1 MKSINSA
8 DYVAWSGANPDIVG
22 GKKMMAK
29 GPNSALRGERS
40 YVPRGAS
47 GSLCNGPKIGL
58 AIGSIYSQGNRP
70 NVACN

>member
-1 MKSINSA
+1 MI
-8 DYVAWSGANPDIVG
+8 
-22 GKKMMAK
+22 AK
-29 GPNSALRGERS
+29 GPNAALRVERT

-47 GSLCNGPKIGL
+47 GGLCKGAKVGL